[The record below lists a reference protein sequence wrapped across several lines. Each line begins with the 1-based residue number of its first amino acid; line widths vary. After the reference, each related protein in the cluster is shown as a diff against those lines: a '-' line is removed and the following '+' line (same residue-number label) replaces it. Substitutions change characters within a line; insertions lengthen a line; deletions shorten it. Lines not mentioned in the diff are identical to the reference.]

1 MMATNPFLDPK
12 REIAQGKTDEDIL
25 AEHEKKLAEQAK
37 DAASYR
43 PEAAPAGGGA
53 GAGAEGAPASDDDSI
68 DRWVDDALKKVVNP
82 VMGKVGDYSGTGFG
96 RQKKKKWREKLMKSI
111 LYGEK
116 EDYETG
122 ADLDFV
128 GKHGPMDI

>member
-1 MMATNPFLDPK
+1 MATNPFLDPK

-82 VMGKVGDYSGTGFG
+82 VVGKVGDYSGTRSG
-96 RQKKKKWREKLMKSI
+96 RQKKSWTEKLMKSI
-111 LYGEK
+111 LYRKK